1 MRLTLPYHPFA
12 SYFHFGKPKF
22 QFVNPLIDDSSV
34 GLDLLFTGT
43 TTCADTPFDAF
54 EVCPHPLESSSRV
67 LELSQLDLKS
77 RFSRAGVRGK
87 NVENQFASVD
97 NDPLGFLFEMST
109 LTRRQIVVE
118 NDQFGTCRI
127 DQVFQFNNLSFAE
140 TRSRMGTATHLDQ
153 LADDFDASGFHETFQ
168 FIKRLFFSK
177 ISTRI
182 GYRNENGGTRLNFE
196 VVANGVGQVRFRSGR
211 LKYQC

>member
-54 EVCPHPLESSSRV
+54 EVCPHPLESRSRV

-77 RFSRAGVRGK
+77 RFRRAGVRGK
-87 NVENQFASVD
+87 NIENQFTSID
-97 NDPLGFLFEMST
+97 DDPLGFLFEMST
-109 LTRRQIVVE
+109 LTGGEIVVE

-140 TRSRMGTATHLDQ
+140 AGSGMGTTPHLDK
-153 LADDFDASGFHETFQ
+153 LADDFDAGCFHKTFQ

-182 GYRNENGGTRLNFE
+182 RNGDENGGTRLNFQ
-196 VVANGVGQVRFRSGR
+196 VVANGVGQVRFRSGQ